1 MADTAHGLYVKY
13 GLGHR
18 PTEDEVG
25 AWWEAADA
33 LISQG
38 VALEEAGQRA
48 AETVFPDYRTY
59 FYKSEADTIEML
71 LMRAKD
77 K

>member
-1 MADTAHGLYVKY
+1 MTDAAHGLYVKY

-18 PTEDEVG
+18 PTEDEVR
-25 AWWEAADA
+25 AWREATEA
-33 LISQG
+33 LIRQG
-38 VALEEAGQRA
+38 MTANEAGHRA
-48 AETVFPDYRTY
+48 AEQVFADYRTF

-71 LMRAKD
+71 LMKAKE